1 MSNVNIE
8 LLNALRY
15 HMVDKRVLTDD
26 LKHGTTLN
34 SMYQNLPIQIHHY
47 PNGVRRSQS
56 HSGSG
61 WKGPGSVVSGSP
73 GPTSL
78 LKQGPP
84 TAHDTCVHIV
94 LDISSEGDPTP
105 SQSNLFQC
113 MSPAVKKFLLKLNL
127 PTAGF
132 IFWLPCSSCTVL

>member
-47 PNGVRRSQS
+47 PNGVRRSEPRWLEGTAVGTWPNLPAQAGWSQS
-56 HSGSG
+56 TRH
-61 WKGPGSVVSGSP
+61 KVVP
-73 GPTSL
+73 
-78 LKQGPP
+78 
-84 TAHDTCVHIV
+84 VV
-94 LDISSEGDPTP
+94 LDVSSASGCLHTLSGQLVPV
-105 SQSNLFQC
+105 QGHLH
-113 MSPAVKKFLLKLNL
+113 
-127 PTAGF
+127 
-132 IFWLPCSSCTVL
+132 